1 VADTTPPPGPA
12 GAPPG
17 EPPSGAAAPGGDT
30 LLLVLCYLGL
40 LALVPYLVAKQPGL
54 LKQHARQGL
63 ALGLLGVGCAALT
76 AVPFVGVFG
85 GLGLAG
91 VLVLSILGIVK
102 ALGREP
108 WRAPIA
114 ADVADRLGL

>member
-1 VADTTPPPGPA
+1 MADTTPPPGPSTPPPSA
-12 GAPPG
+12 GAG
-17 EPPSGAAAPGGDT
+17 ASGGGDT

-40 LALVPYLVAKQPGL
+40 LSLVPYLVAKEPGL

-63 ALGLLGVGCAALT
+63 ALALLGVGCAAIT
-76 AVPFVGVFG
+76 AVPFVGFFG
-85 GLGLAG
+85 ALGLAG
-91 VLVLSILGIVK
+91 ALVLSIVGIVK
-102 ALGREP
+102 ALAHEP